1 MMNSKSARQMAEALP
16 NVVPEVSVVKV
27 SGPRSVIGTEAIE
40 IKKVSRATFL
50 QNEFASVL
58 SPLK

>member
-1 MMNSKSARQMAEALP
+1 MNSKSTRRMAEALP

-27 SGPRSVIGTEAIE
+27 TGPRSVIGTEVIE
-40 IKKVSRATFL
+40 IKKVSRATLL

-58 SPLK
+58 SLLK